1 MNAIFAVNA
10 INGFGTGDDMP
21 WARSSIDLQRFKQL
35 TTGATVIMGSGTW
48 HSNMPKPLPNRRN
61 IVLSTGLVDDRCDVY
76 TNVTDLTMN
85 LHKTEN
91 AFVIG
96 GAKVLWMLRMFIDTV
111 YLTRF
116 NSMDTCSITMDTSKY
131 LADFSLVSS
140 EDFGD
145 HTFETYKRIL

>member
-10 INGFGTGDDMP
+10 INGFGTGNDMP
-21 WARSSIDLQRFKQL
+21 WPRSSSDLQRFKQL
-35 TTGATVIMGSGTW
+35 TSNSTVIMGSGTW

-61 IVLSTGLVDDRCDVY
+61 IVLSSSLIDERCEVF
-76 TNVTDLTMN
+76 TNVTELLMSLNVNET
-85 LHKTEN
+85 T
-91 AFVIG
+91 FVIG

-116 NSMDTCSITMDTSKY
+116 KSMNTCEITLDTTKY
-131 LADFSLVSS
+131 LEDFSMISS

-145 HTFETYKRIL
+145 HVFETYKRKS